1 MSKLILKQF
10 DLVSQQWLPTHC
22 QSTYHNT
29 MLGHLFPDI
38 KFAVG
43 DVGSLLAHEN
53 PNTDYIAEVL
63 DKGFEEYVLVGGSGS
78 RKEGKAIYST
88 SEFDCFTRFFGSNMN
103 AGNYGS
109 NLTTECK
116 LIKDVSIKLL
126 VVNDG
131 DTKSKKYRTG
141 DCHGKCSEKFA
152 KDITGSIPK
161 FKIVDGKKV
170 QDGFE
175 EPTTVNPFQFR
186 AFNMHPDWCAKGT
199 IAVGF
204 KKGKYDLVLPASSFK
219 GMKVA
224 PGEYDLPK
232 LAFGVVFKS
241 PSKKARLIETEET
254 DTEIIERYAMGWD
267 FRKSNLSYSVVQFLP
282 WDCVQKD
289 IVPVAQRQAQELNIL
304 VNNPQKLL
312 DYLLRKGDENEDV
325 SESRLSRILKSDIHG
340 QLSTH
345 PWAIKS
351 TMGML
356 SRRWRE
362 IATSGGMKFN
372 SSMVMPDEELPDDC
386 CYIPG
391 LADGEEVIVFP
402 YPCRWKHDIKVWTNK
417 VLPKWENQEGVI
429 VGNCNTLMKLSRDTD
444 GDFLMWLPASKLPHV
459 AQVVKAFG
467 EPDLD
472 QAGLKPK
479 KIPIAGTLGEIL
491 VKSMENLTGLIT
503 YYIAKSW
510 ACKREDFVF
519 QLVPQLQ
526 AAVDSLKGATPP
538 DRKLLDAIGN
548 ALKAQRVD
556 WLKQVKDDDCYMYY
570 QMSSRPNDTVGLM
583 IAEVN
588 KLWVKP
594 DLKATNLRPF
604 NVLFSHLNPSKK
616 WIERAEVV
624 STQYSSA
631 MYAAGLEQRRWE
643 ESNPG
648 KRVPRIIKERR
659 LSSQKDVV
667 KYYEGILDHL
677 PPAQKMKAVAAF
689 WDVKHRNNKTGIPNP
704 QAKEH
709 EEKVG
714 FSTNICFLLG
724 IEQICEQLQ
733 ELRIDTLNIV
743 GRTYSDF
750 RNHIFKGEMIVMK
763 IESGTGNDGKHYF
776 IAKSN
781 NHSIGVVPIRDTP
794 PIKYG
799 EEITV
804 HLHTRFDKVGYPS
817 YNEAYVVK

>member
-1 MSKLILKQF
+1 MPSRLILRQY
-10 DLVSQQWLPTHC
+10 DLVSQQWLPSHC
-22 QSTYHNT
+22 QSVYRNT
-29 MLGHLFPDI
+29 MLGHLFPNVQ
-38 KFAVG
+38 FAIG
-43 DVGSLLAHEN
+43 DVGALLADDE
-53 PNTDYIAEVL
+53 PNTIYISQVL
-63 DKGFEEYVLVGGSGS
+63 DKGFENYVLVGGSGS
-78 RKEGKAIYST
+78 RKQGKAIYST

-103 AGNYGS
+103 AANYGS

-116 LIKDVSIKLL
+116 LIKDIAIKLL
-126 VVNDG
+126 VVDDG
-131 DTKSKKYRTG
+131 DTKSRKYRTG
-141 DCHGKCSEKFA
+141 DCHGKCSEAFA
-152 KDITGSIPK
+152 MEFAES
-161 FKIVDGKKV
+161 V
-170 QDGFE
+170 
-175 EPTTVNPFQFR
+175 VNPFQFR

-204 KKGKYDLVLPASSFK
+204 KKGKYDIVLPTSSFK

-224 PGEYDLPK
+224 PGEYQLPK
-232 LAFGVVFKS
+232 LAFGLVFKS
-241 PSKKARLIETEET
+241 PSKKSKLIGVEET

-282 WDCVQKD
+282 WNCVEKD
-289 IVPVAQRQAQELNIL
+289 IVPVAQKQAQELNIL
-304 VNNPQKLL
+304 SNNPQKLL
-312 DYLLRKGDENEDV
+312 AYLLQKGNESDESID
-325 SESRLSRILKSDIHG
+325 ESRLSQILKADIHG

-345 PWAIKS
+345 PWVIKS
-351 TMGML
+351 ITKML
-356 SRRWRE
+356 SHRWRE

-386 CYIPG
+386 IYIPG

-402 YPCRWKHDIKVWTNK
+402 YPCRWKYDIKVWTNR
-417 VLPKWENQEGVI
+417 VLPKWQQQEGII
-429 VGNCNTLMKLSRDTD
+429 VGNCNTLMKLGRDTD
-444 GDFLMWLPASKLPHV
+444 GDFLMWLPSHRLPNV
-459 AQVVKAFG
+459 AKAIKAFG

-479 KIPIAGTLGEIL
+479 KIPITGTLGEIL

-538 DRKLLDAIGN
+538 DKKLLDAIGN
-548 ALKAQRVD
+548 ALKPERVD
-556 WLKQVKDDDCYMYY
+556 WLKQTKDNDCYLYY
-570 QMSSRPNDTVGLM
+570 PMSSRPNDTVGLM

-594 DLKATNLRPF
+594 ELKATNLRPF
-604 NVLFSHLNPSKK
+604 NVLFSHLNPSEK
-616 WIERAEVV
+616 WIARAEAVC
-624 STQYSSA
+624 SDYASA
-631 MYAAGLEQRRWE
+631 MYLCGAEQRRWE
-643 ESNPG
+643 ENNPG
-648 KRVPRIIKERR
+648 KKVPKIIEERY
-659 LSSQKDVV
+659 SSMRKHVV
-667 KYYEGILDHL
+667 SHFECFLDHL
-677 PPAQKMKAVAAF
+677 TLEQRMMAVAAF
-689 WDVKHRNNKTGIPNP
+689 WDVKHRANKTGIPDPN
-704 QAKEH
+704 AKEH
-709 EEKVG
+709 QDRVG
-714 FSTNICFLLG
+714 FSTNICFLIG

-763 IESGTGNDGKHYF
+763 IESGIGSDGKHYF

-781 NHSIGVVPIRDTP
+781 DYSIGVVPVRDTP
-794 PIKYG
+794 PIKLE

-804 HLHTRFDKVGYPS
+804 HLHTRFDKVGHPT

>member
-1 MSKLILKQF
+1 
-10 DLVSQQWLPTHC
+10 
-22 QSTYHNT
+22 
-29 MLGHLFPDI
+29 MLGHLFPNV
-38 KFAVG
+38 KFAIG
-43 DVGSLLAHEN
+43 DVGALLANEN
-53 PNTDYIAEVL
+53 PDLEYISEVL

-78 RKEGKAIYST
+78 RKQGKAIYST

-103 AGNYGS
+103 AANYGS

-116 LIKDVSIKLL
+116 LIKDISIKLL
-126 VVNDG
+126 VVDDG
-131 DTKSKKYRTG
+131 DSKSRKYRTG

-152 KDITGSIPK
+152 MEFVDSI
-161 FKIVDGKKV
+161 F
-170 QDGFE
+170 
-175 EPTTVNPFQFR
+175 NPFQFR
-186 AFNMHPDWCAKGT
+186 AFNINPDWCAKGT

-204 KKGKYDLVLPASSFK
+204 KKGKYDLVLPTSCFK
-219 GMKVA
+219 GNKVK
-224 PGEYDLPK
+224 PGEYELAK

-241 PSKKARLIETEET
+241 PSLKRWTETH
-254 DTEIIERYAMGWD
+254 EILGLEVEHERSGYD

-282 WDCVQKD
+282 WDAVWED
-289 IVPVAQRQAQELNIL
+289 IVPNAQKQAQELNTL
-304 VNNPQKLL
+304 ASNPQRLL
-312 DYLLRKGDENEDV
+312 DYLLRKGDEGKGQEK
-325 SESRLSRILKSDIHG
+325 SRLSQTLKSDVHG

-345 PWAIKS
+345 PWAIKA

-372 SSMVMPDEELPDDC
+372 SSMVMPDEELPDNS
-386 CYIPG
+386 CYVPG

-402 YPCRWKHDIKVWTNK
+402 YPCRWKYDIKVWTNHI
-417 VLPKWENQEGVI
+417 LPKWEQMEGVI
-429 VGNCNTLMKLSRDTD
+429 VGNCNTLMKLGRDTD
-444 GDFLMWLPASKLPHV
+444 GDFLMWLPGSNLPHV
-459 AQVVKAFG
+459 AQAVKNFG

-479 KIPIAGTLGEIL
+479 KIPIEGTLGQIL

-526 AAVDSLKGATPP
+526 AAVDSLKGALPP
-538 DRKLLDAIGN
+538 DRKLIGSIGN
-548 ALKAQRVD
+548 ALKSQRVD
-556 WLKQVKDDDCYMYY
+556 WLKQVKDDDCYLFY
-570 QMSSRPNDTVGLM
+570 QMSSRSNDTVGLL

-594 DLKATNLRPF
+594 ELKATNLRPF

-624 STQYSSA
+624 SNEYSSA

-643 ESNPG
+643 KANPG

-659 LSSQKDVV
+659 LSSQKDIC
-667 KYYEGILDHL
+667 KYYEGILNHL
-677 PPAQKMKAVAAF
+677 PPAQRMMAVAAF

-709 EEKVG
+709 EDRVG
-714 FSTNICFLLG
+714 ISTNICFLLG
-724 IEQICEQLQ
+724 IEQICEQIKT
-733 ELRIDTLNIV
+733 LRIDKLNIV
-743 GRTYSDF
+743 GRLYSDF
-750 RNHIFKGEMIVMK
+750 REIVFKGEAIVMK
-763 IESGTGNDGKHYF
+763 IESGIGNDGKHYF

-781 NHSIGVVPIRDTP
+781 GYSIGVVPVKDTP
-794 PIKYG
+794 PIKLG
-799 EEITV
+799 DEITV
-804 HLHTRFDKVGYPS
+804 HLHTRFDKVGHPS

>member
-1 MSKLILKQF
+1 MPSRLILKQY
-10 DLVSQQWLPTHC
+10 DLVSQQWLPNHC
-22 QSTYHNT
+22 QSVYRNT
-29 MLGHLFPDI
+29 MLGHLFPNVQ
-38 KFAVG
+38 FAIG
-43 DVGSLLAHEN
+43 DVGALLADDE
-53 PNTDYIAEVL
+53 PNTIYISQVL
-63 DKGFEEYVLVGGSGS
+63 DKGFENYRLVGGSGS
-78 RKEGKAIYST
+78 RKQGKAIYST

-103 AGNYGS
+103 AANYGS

-131 DTKSKKYRTG
+131 DAKSKKYRTG
-141 DCHGKCSEKFA
+141 DCHGKCSEAFA
-152 KDITGSIPK
+152 MEFVESIY
-161 FKIVDGKKV
+161 
-170 QDGFE
+170 
-175 EPTTVNPFQFR
+175 NPFQFR
-186 AFNMHPDWCAKGT
+186 AFNINPDWCAKGT

-204 KKGKYDLVLPASSFK
+204 KKGKYDLVLPTSSFK

-241 PSKKARLIETEET
+241 PSLKRWTETH
-254 DTEIIERYAMGWD
+254 DILGLQLEREMCGYD
-267 FRKSNLSYSVVQFLP
+267 YRKSNLSYSVVQFLP
-282 WDCVQKD
+282 WDCVEKD
-289 IVPVAQRQAQELNIL
+289 IVPVAQQQAQELNIL

-312 DYLLRKGDENEDV
+312 AYLLRKGDEGEEVN
-325 SESRLSRILKSDIHG
+325 ESRLSQILKSDIHG

-362 IATSGGMKFN
+362 IATSGGRKFN

-402 YPCRWKHDIKVWTNK
+402 YPCRWKYDIKVWTNR
-417 VLPKWENQEGVI
+417 VLPKWEQMEGVF
-429 VGNCNTLMKLSRDTD
+429 VVNTKTALKLGRDFD
-444 GDFLMWLPASKLPHV
+444 GDHIMWLPSHRLPNV
-459 AQVVKAFG
+459 AQAVKTFG

-479 KIPIAGTLGEIL
+479 KIPIEGTLGEIL

-510 ACKREDFVF
+510 ACKREDFVT

-548 ALKAQRVD
+548 ALKSQRVD

-583 IAEVN
+583 IAEIN
-588 KLWVKP
+588 KLWIKP

-604 NVLFSHLNPSKK
+604 NVLFSHLNPSRK

-624 STQYSSA
+624 SAEYSSA
-631 MYAAGLEQRRWE
+631 MYAAGLTQRKWE

-659 LSSQKDVV
+659 LSSQKDIC
-667 KYYEGILDHL
+667 KYYADILDHL

-709 EEKVG
+709 EDKVG

-743 GRTYSDF
+743 GRAYSDF
-750 RNHIFKGEMIVMK
+750 RNHIFKGEMIVIK
-763 IESGTGNDGKHYF
+763 IESGIGSDGKHYF

-781 NHSIGVVPIRDTP
+781 DYSIGVVPIRDTP
-794 PIKYG
+794 PIKYE
-799 EEITV
+799 EEIVV
-804 HLHTRFDKVGYPS
+804 HLHTRFDKVGHPS

>member
-1 MSKLILKQF
+1 
-10 DLVSQQWLPTHC
+10 
-22 QSTYHNT
+22 
-29 MLGHLFPDI
+29 MLGHLFPNV
-38 KFAVG
+38 KFAIG
-43 DVGSLLAHEN
+43 DVGALLANEN
-53 PNTDYIAEVL
+53 PDLEYISEVL

-78 RKEGKAIYST
+78 RKQGKAIYST

-103 AGNYGS
+103 AANYGS

-116 LIKDVSIKLL
+116 LIKDISIKLL
-126 VVNDG
+126 VVDDG
-131 DTKSKKYRTG
+131 DSKSRKYRTG

-152 KDITGSIPK
+152 MEFVDSI
-161 FKIVDGKKV
+161 F
-170 QDGFE
+170 
-175 EPTTVNPFQFR
+175 NPFQFR
-186 AFNMHPDWCAKGT
+186 AFNINPDWCAKGT

-204 KKGKYDLVLPASSFK
+204 KKGKYDLVLPTSCFK
-219 GMKVA
+219 GNKVK
-224 PGEYDLPK
+224 PGEYELAK

-241 PSKKARLIETEET
+241 PSLKRWTETH
-254 DTEIIERYAMGWD
+254 EILGLEVEHERSGYD

-282 WDCVQKD
+282 WDAVWED
-289 IVPVAQRQAQELNIL
+289 IVPNAQKQAQELNTL
-304 VNNPQKLL
+304 VSNPQRLL
-312 DYLLRKGDENEDV
+312 DYLLRKGDEGKGQEK
-325 SESRLSRILKSDIHG
+325 SRLSQILKSDVHG

-345 PWAIKS
+345 PWAIKA

-362 IATSGGMKFN
+362 IATSGGIKFN
-372 SSMVMPDEELPDDC
+372 SSMVMPDEELPDNS

-402 YPCRWKHDIKVWTNK
+402 YPCRWKYDIKVWTNHI
-417 VLPKWENQEGVI
+417 LPKWEQMEGVI
-429 VGNCNTLMKLSRDTD
+429 VGNCNTLMKLGRDTD
-444 GDFLMWLPASKLPHV
+444 GDFLMWLPGSNLPHV
-459 AQVVKAFG
+459 AQAVKNFG

-479 KIPIAGTLGEIL
+479 KIPIEGTLGQIL

-526 AAVDSLKGATPP
+526 AAVDSLKGALPP
-538 DRKLLDAIGN
+538 DRKLIGSIGN
-548 ALKAQRVD
+548 ALKSQRVD
-556 WLKQVKDDDCYMYY
+556 WLKQVKDDDCYLFY
-570 QMSSRPNDTVGLM
+570 QMSSRSNDTVGLL

-594 DLKATNLRPF
+594 ELKATNLRPF

-624 STQYSSA
+624 SNEYSSA

-643 ESNPG
+643 KANPG
-648 KRVPRIIKERR
+648 KRVPRIVKERR
-659 LSSQKDVV
+659 LSSQKDIC
-667 KYYEGILDHL
+667 KYYEGILNHL
-677 PPAQKMKAVAAF
+677 PPAQRMMAVAAF

-704 QAKEH
+704 QAKDH
-709 EEKVG
+709 EDRVG

-750 RNHIFKGEMIVMK
+750 RNHIFKGEMIVIT
-763 IESGTGNDGKHYF
+763 IESGIGNDGKHYF
-776 IAKSN
+776 FAKSN
-781 NHSIGVVPIRDTP
+781 GYSIGVIPVKDTP
-794 PIKYG
+794 PIKFG
-799 EEITV
+799 DEIV
-804 HLHTRFDKVGYPS
+804 VYLHTRFDKVGHPS
-817 YNEAYVVK
+817 YNEAFLVK

>member
-1 MSKLILKQF
+1 MPELILKQY
-10 DLVSQQWLPTHC
+10 DLVSQQWLPEHC
-22 QSTYHNT
+22 QSTYYNT
-29 MLGHLFPDI
+29 MLGHLFPGV

-43 DVGSLLAHEN
+43 DVGSLLANEN
-53 PNTDYIAEVL
+53 PDTDYISQVL
-63 DKGFEEYVLVGGSGS
+63 DKGFEEYKLVGGSGS

-88 SEFDCFTRFFGSNMN
+88 SEFNCFTRFFGSNMN
-103 AGNYGS
+103 AANYGS

-116 LIKDVSIKLL
+116 LIKDIAIKLL

-131 DTKSKKYRTG
+131 DAKSKKYRTG

-152 KDITGSIPK
+152 LEFTESIY
-161 FKIVDGKKV
+161 
-170 QDGFE
+170 
-175 EPTTVNPFQFR
+175 NPFQFR
-186 AFNMHPDWCAKGT
+186 AFNISPDWCAKGT
-199 IAVGF
+199 VAVGW
-204 KKGKYDLVLPASSFK
+204 KKGKYDLVLPTSSFK

-241 PSKKARLIETEET
+241 PSLKRWTETH
-254 DTEIIERYAMGWD
+254 DILGLQLEREMCGYD

-282 WDCVQKD
+282 WDCVEKD
-289 IVPVAQRQAQELNIL
+289 ILPVAQRQAQELNTL
-304 VNNPQKLL
+304 VSNPQRLL
-312 DYLLRKGDENEDV
+312 DYLLRKGDEGKGQEV
-325 SESRLSRILKSDIHG
+325 SKSRLSQILKSDVHG

-345 PWAIKS
+345 PWAIKA

-362 IATSGGMKFN
+362 VATSGGIKFN

-402 YPCRWKHDIKVWTNK
+402 YPCRWKYDIKVWTNHI
-417 VLPKWENQEGVI
+417 LPKWEQMEGVI
-429 VGNCNTLMKLSRDTD
+429 VGNCNTLMKLGRDTD

-459 AQVVKAFG
+459 AQAVKNFG

-479 KIPIAGTLGEIL
+479 KIPIEGTLGQIL

-526 AAVDSLKGATPP
+526 AAVDSLKGALPP
-538 DRKLLDAIGN
+538 DRKLIDSIGN
-548 ALKAQRVD
+548 ALKSQRVD
-556 WLKQVKDDDCYMYY
+556 WLKQVKDDDCYLFY
-570 QMSSRPNDTVGLM
+570 QMSSRSNDTVGLL

-588 KLWVKP
+588 RLWVKP
-594 DLKATNLRPF
+594 ELKATNLRPF

-624 STQYSSA
+624 SNEYSSA

-643 ESNPG
+643 KANPG
-648 KRVPRIIKERR
+648 KRVPRIVKERR
-659 LSSQKDVV
+659 LSSQKDIC
-667 KYYEGILDHL
+667 KYYEGILNHL
-677 PPAQKMKAVAAF
+677 PPAQRMMAVAAF

-704 QAKEH
+704 QAKDH
-709 EEKVG
+709 EDRVG

-750 RNHIFKGEMIVMK
+750 RNHIFKGEMIVIK
-763 IESGTGNDGKHYF
+763 IESGIGNDGKHYF

-781 NHSIGVVPIRDTP
+781 GYSIGVVPVKDTP
-794 PIKYG
+794 PIKFG
-799 EEITV
+799 DEIVV
-804 HLHTRFDKVGYPS
+804 HLHTRFDKVGHPS
-817 YNEAYVVK
+817 YNEAFLVK

>member
-1 MSKLILKQF
+1 MSKLILPQY
-10 DLVSQQWLPTHC
+10 DLVSQQWLPSHC
-22 QSTYHNT
+22 QSTYQNT
-29 MLGHLFPDI
+29 MLGHLFPNVQ
-38 KFAVG
+38 FAIG
-43 DVGSLLAHEN
+43 DVGALLADDE
-53 PNTDYIAEVL
+53 PNTIYISQVL
-63 DKGFEEYVLVGGSGS
+63 DKGFENYRLVGGSGS
-78 RKEGKAIYST
+78 RKQGKAIYST

-103 AGNYGS
+103 AANYGS

-116 LIKDVSIKLL
+116 LIKDVAIRLL

-131 DTKSKKYRTG
+131 DAKSRKYRTG
-141 DCHGKCSEKFA
+141 DCHGKCSEKLAMEFA
-152 KDITGSIPK
+152 ES
-161 FKIVDGKKV
+161 V
-170 QDGFE
+170 
-175 EPTTVNPFQFR
+175 VNPFQFR

-204 KKGKYDLVLPASSFK
+204 KKGKYDLILPTSSFK

-224 PGEYDLPK
+224 PGEYQLPK
-232 LAFGVVFKS
+232 LAFGLVFKS
-241 PSKKARLIETEET
+241 PSKKAKLIEVEET

-282 WDCVQKD
+282 WDCVEKD
-289 IVPVAQRQAQELNIL
+289 IVPIAQRQAQELNIL

-312 DYLLRKGDENEDV
+312 AYLLRKGDDDSV
-325 SESRLSRILKSDIHG
+325 DESRLSQILKSDVHG

-391 LADGEEVIVFP
+391 LADGQEVIVFP
-402 YPCRWKHDIKVWTNK
+402 YPCRWKYDIKVWTNK
-417 VLPKWENQEGVI
+417 VLPKWENQEGII
-429 VGNCNTLMKLSRDTD
+429 VGNCNTLMKLGRDTD
-444 GDFLMWLPASKLPHV
+444 GDFLMWLPASKLRNV
-459 AQVVKAFG
+459 AKAVKAFG

-479 KIPIAGTLGEIL
+479 KIPIEGSLGEIL

-503 YYIAKSW
+503 HYIAKSW
-510 ACKREDFVF
+510 ACNCEDFVT

-548 ALKAQRVD
+548 ALKSQRVD
-556 WLKQVKDDDCYMYY
+556 WLKQTKDGDCYLYY
-570 QMSSRPNDTVGLM
+570 PMSSRPNDTVGLM

-594 DLKATNLRPF
+594 ELKATNLRPF
-604 NVLFSHLNPSKK
+604 NVLFSHLNPSRK

-624 STQYSSA
+624 SAEYSSA

-659 LSSQKDVV
+659 LSSQKDIC
-667 KYYEGILDHL
+667 KYYEGLLDHL

-709 EEKVG
+709 EDKVG

-724 IEQICEQLQ
+724 IEQICGQLQ

-763 IESGTGNDGKHYF
+763 IESGIGNDGKHYF

-799 EEITV
+799 EEIVV
-804 HLHTRFDKVGYPS
+804 HLHTRFDKVGHPT

>member
-1 MSKLILKQF
+1 MPSRLILPQY
-10 DLVSQQWLPTHC
+10 DLVSQQWLPSHC
-22 QSTYHNT
+22 QSVYRNT
-29 MLGHLFPDI
+29 MLGHLFPNVQ
-38 KFAVG
+38 FAIG
-43 DVGSLLAHEN
+43 DVGALLADDE
-53 PNTDYIAEVL
+53 PNTIYISQVL
-63 DKGFEEYVLVGGSGS
+63 DKGFENYRLVGGSGS
-78 RKEGKAIYST
+78 RKQGKAIYST

-116 LIKDVSIKLL
+116 LIKDVAIRLL

-131 DTKSKKYRTG
+131 DAKSRKYRTG
-141 DCHGKCSEKFA
+141 DCHGKCSEAFA
-152 KDITGSIPK
+152 MEFVESIY
-161 FKIVDGKKV
+161 
-170 QDGFE
+170 
-175 EPTTVNPFQFR
+175 NPFQFR
-186 AFNMHPDWCAKGT
+186 AFNINPDWCAKGT

-204 KKGKYDLVLPASSFK
+204 KKGKYDLVLPTSSFK

-232 LAFGVVFKS
+232 LAFGVVFLS
-241 PSKKARLIETEET
+241 
-254 DTEIIERYAMGWD
+254 EIRQ
-267 FRKSNLSYSVVQFLP
+267 SNFSYSVVQFLP
-282 WDCVQKD
+282 WNCVEKD
-289 IVPVAQRQAQELNIL
+289 IVPIAQKQAQELNIL
-304 VNNPQKLL
+304 ANNPQKLL
-312 DYLLRKGDENEDV
+312 AYLLRKGDEGEEVN
-325 SESRLSRILKSDIHG
+325 ESRLSQILKSDIHG

-402 YPCRWKHDIKVWTNK
+402 YPCRWKYDVKVWVNR
-417 VLPKWENQEGVI
+417 VLPKWEQMEGII
-429 VGNCNTLMKLSRDTD
+429 VGNCNTLMKLGRDTD

-459 AQVVKAFG
+459 AKAIKAFG

-479 KIPIAGTLGEIL
+479 KIPIEGTLGEIL

-510 ACKREDFVF
+510 ACKREDFVI

-548 ALKAQRVD
+548 ALKSERVD

-570 QMSSRPNDTVGLM
+570 QMSSRSNDTVGLM
-583 IAEVN
+583 VAEAN
-588 KLWVKP
+588 KLWIKP

-604 NVLFSHLNPSKK
+604 NVLFSPHLNPSRK

-624 STQYSSA
+624 SAEYSAA

-643 ESNPG
+643 ESSPG

-659 LSSQKDVV
+659 LSSQKDIC
-667 KYYEGILDHL
+667 KYYEGLLDHL
-677 PPAQKMKAVAAF
+677 NPEQRMMAVAAF

-709 EEKVG
+709 EDKVG

-733 ELRIDTLNIV
+733 TLRIDTLNIV
-743 GRTYSDF
+743 GRAYSDF
-750 RNHIFKGEMIVMK
+750 RNHIFKGETIVMK
-763 IESGTGNDGKHYF
+763 IEAGIGSDGKHYF

-781 NHSIGVVPIRDTP
+781 DYSIGVVPIRDTP

-799 EEITV
+799 EEMVV
-804 HLHTRFDKVGYPS
+804 HLHTRFDKVGHPT

>member
-1 MSKLILKQF
+1 MPSKLILRQY
-10 DLVSQQWLPTHC
+10 DLVSQQWLPEHC

-29 MLGHLFPDI
+29 MLGHLFPDV
-38 KFAVG
+38 KFAIG
-43 DVGSLLAHEN
+43 DVGSLLADEN
-53 PNTDYIAEVL
+53 PDLEYISEVL
-63 DKGFEEYVLVGGSGS
+63 DKGFEDYVLVGGSGS

-88 SEFDCFTRFFGSNMN
+88 SELNCFTRFFGSNMN
-103 AGNYGS
+103 AANYGS

-116 LIKDVSIKLL
+116 LIKDIAIKLL

-131 DTKSKKYRTG
+131 DAKSKKYRTG

-152 KDITGSIPK
+152 MEFVDSI
-161 FKIVDGKKV
+161 F
-170 QDGFE
+170 
-175 EPTTVNPFQFR
+175 NPFQFR
-186 AFNMHPDWCAKGT
+186 AFNMYPDWCAKGT

-204 KKGKYDLVLPASSFK
+204 KKGKYDLVLPTSCFK
-219 GMKVA
+219 GNKVK
-224 PGEYDLPK
+224 PGEYTLPK

-241 PSKKARLIETEET
+241 PSRKSRLIEVEET

-312 DYLLRKGDENEDV
+312 AYLLRKGDESEEFSEV
-325 SESRLSRILKSDIHG
+325 SESRLSQILKSDVHG

-345 PWAIKS
+345 PWVIKA

-391 LADGEEVIVFP
+391 LPDGEEVIVFP
-402 YPCRWKHDIKVWTNK
+402 YPCRWKYDIKVWTNK
-417 VLPKWENQEGVI
+417 VLPKWEQMEGVI
-429 VGNCNTLMKLSRDTD
+429 VGNCNTLMKLGRDTD
-444 GDFLMWLPASKLPHV
+444 GDFLMWLPASTLPNV
-459 AQVVKAFG
+459 AQAVKNFG

-472 QAGLKPK
+472 QAKLKPK
-479 KIPIAGTLGEIL
+479 KIPIEGTLGQIL

-538 DRKLLDAIGN
+538 NRKLLDDIGN
-548 ALKAQRVD
+548 ALKSERVD
-556 WLKQVKDDDCYMYY
+556 WLKQVKNDDCYMYY
-570 QMSSRPNDTVGLM
+570 QMSSRPNDTVGLLV
-583 IAEVN
+583 AEIN
-588 KLWVKP
+588 KFWVYP
-594 DLKATNLRPF
+594 ELKATNLRPF
-604 NVLFSHLNPSKK
+604 NILFSHLNPSKK

-624 STQYSSA
+624 SSEYSSA
-631 MYAAGLEQRRWE
+631 MYAAGLEQRKWE
-643 ESNPG
+643 EDNPG

-659 LSSQKDVV
+659 LSSQKDIC
-667 KYYEGILDHL
+667 KYYEGILNHL
-677 PPAQKMKAVAAF
+677 PPTQRMMAVASF
-689 WDVKHRNNKTGIPNP
+689 WDAKHRNNKTGIPNP

-709 EEKVG
+709 EDRVG
-714 FSTNICFLLG
+714 ISTNICFLLG
-724 IEQICEQLQ
+724 IEQICEQLKT
-733 ELRIDTLNIV
+733 LKIDKLNIV
-743 GRTYSDF
+743 GRLYSDF
-750 RNHIFKGEMIVMK
+750 REIVFKGEAIVMK
-763 IESGTGNDGKHYF
+763 IESGIGDDGKHYF

-781 NHSIGVVPIRDTP
+781 GYSIGVVPVKDTP
-794 PIKYG
+794 PIKLG
-799 EEITV
+799 DEITV
-804 HLHTRFDKVGYPS
+804 HLHTRFDKVGHPS